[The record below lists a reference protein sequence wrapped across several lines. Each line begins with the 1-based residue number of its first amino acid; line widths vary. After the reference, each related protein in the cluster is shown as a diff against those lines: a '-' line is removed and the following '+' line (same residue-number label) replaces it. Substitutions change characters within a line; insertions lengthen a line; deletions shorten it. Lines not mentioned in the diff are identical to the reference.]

1 MVALLMSFC
10 QAIALEADD
19 AYLKIFNVIQE
30 ADTLAEKGATA
41 PALAKY
47 QEAQRALQS
56 FRIEH
61 AGWNVS
67 VVSFRAKYV
76 AEKVAILSAA
86 PPAAVEPAPKSATAQ
101 AGSQTETAPT
111 DIEVKLLEAGAE
123 PRQPLRLHP
132 KPGDKQSLTMT
143 TKMGMEMRM
152 GEMPAQ
158 PVQMPSTRL
167 VMDLTVKS
175 VAENGDIDFDIVI
188 TDAGV
193 VEQPG
198 TMPQVVEAMKA
209 TFAAVKGLSGKG
221 TTSARGIGKGNNI
234 EIPANA
240 APEVRQGMEQIKDFV
255 SRASTPLPEEPVG
268 PGAKWEVKMP
278 VKSQGVTLSQTATY
292 MLVSVEGDRFR
303 AKDTISQI
311 ASRQK
316 IENPGMPGMKLDLT
330 KMEGQGVGDFTF
342 DTTHV
347 LPLQGKMNF
356 KSAMTMAMN
365 ASGQTQSM
373 VIKNEMDV
381 TLVSK

>member
-1 MVALLMSFC
+1 MSIC
-10 QAIALEADD
+10 QAIAQDD
-19 AYLKIFNVIQE
+19 AYLKIFNIIQE

-41 PALAKY
+41 QALAKY
-47 QEAQRALQS
+47 HEAQKELEFPHR
-56 FRIEH
+56 
-61 AGWNVS
+61 VS
-67 VVSFRAKYV
+67 PLECVGRVLPAKYV
-76 AEKVAILSAA
+76 AEKVATLSA
-86 PPAAVEPAPKSATAQ
+86 PPRWPLAAPKPTTAQ
-101 AGSQTETAPT
+101 AASQTETAPS
-111 DIEVKLLEAGAE
+111 DIQVKLLEAGAE

-132 KPGDKQSLTMT
+132 KLGDKQTLTMT
-143 TKMGMEMRM
+143 TKMAMEMRM

-158 PVQMPSTRL
+158 PVQMPSMRL

-175 VAENGDIDFDIVI
+175 VAENGDIDFDVVV
-188 TDAGV
+188 TDAVV
-193 VEQPG
+193 VEQPD
-198 TMPQVVEAMKA
+198 TTPQVVEAMKT

-278 VKSQGVTLSQTATY
+278 VKSQGVNLSQTATY

-303 AKDTISQI
+303 AKDTIFQT

-316 IENPGMPGMKLDLT
+316 IENPGMPGMKFDLT

-342 DTTHV
+342 DH
-347 LPLQGKMNF
+347 PR
-356 KSAMTMAMN
+356 
-365 ASGQTQSM
+365 ASVAGEDDFQ
-373 VIKNEMDV
+373 IRHDHRH
-381 TLVSK
+381 